1 MFKNF
6 ILDVDGV
13 LTTGHMIYSQDGK
26 KYKIFGPHDNDGL
39 KMIKD
44 LINIQFIS
52 ADSNGFSITQK
63 RILDMGFSV
72 DLVSESDRKSY
83 INDFVLGETIFMGD
97 GFHDAKIMDIV
108 GYSIA
113 PKNARSEVIEKANF
127 VTESKSGEGAV
138 LDACLHIKNKFFDE
152 R

>member
-52 ADSNGFSITQK
+52 ADRNGYSITQK

-72 DLVSESDRKSY
+72 DLVSENDRNLTLMILYWVKLY
-83 INDFVLGETIFMGD
+83 LWV
-97 GFHDAKIMDIV
+97 MD
-108 GYSIA
+108 STMQ
-113 PKNARSEVIEKANF
+113 R
-127 VTESKSGEGAV
+127 
-138 LDACLHIKNKFFDE
+138 
-152 R
+152 

>member
-52 ADSNGFSITQK
+52 ADKNGYSITQK

-72 DLVSESDRKSY
+72 DLVSENDRKSY

-113 PKNARSEVIEKANF
+113 PKNAS
-127 VTESKSGEGAV
+127 
-138 LDACLHIKNKFFDE
+138 IK
-152 R
+152 

>member
-13 LTTGHMIYSQDGK
+13 LTTGQMIYSEEGK

-44 LINIQFIS
+44 LINVHFIS
-52 ADSNGFSITQK
+52 ADIKGLEITKK
-63 RILDMGFSV
+63 RISDMGFSV
-72 DLVSESDRKSY
+72 DLVSENDREKY
-83 INDFVLGETIFMGD
+83 INDFVVDETIFMGD
-97 GFHDAKIMDIV
+97 GYHDAKIMDIV

-113 PKNARSEVIEKANF
+113 PKNARREVIKKAHF

-138 LDACLHIKNKFFDE
+138 LDACLHIKNQFFNE
-152 R
+152 G

>member
-52 ADSNGFSITQK
+52 ADRNGYSITQK

-72 DLVSESDRKSY
+72 DLVSENDRKSY

-97 GFHDAKIMDIV
+97 GFHDAKIMDI
-108 GYSIA
+108 
-113 PKNARSEVIEKANF
+113 ARYYKTIFTFHQKICF
-127 VTESKSGEGAV
+127 
-138 LDACLHIKNKFFDE
+138 
-152 R
+152 

>member
-26 KYKIFGPHDNDGL
+26 KYKIFGLHDNDGL

-52 ADSNGFSITQK
+52 ADRNGYSITQK

-72 DLVSESDRKSY
+72 DLVSENDRKSY

-113 PKNARSEVIEKANF
+113 PKNARREVIEKAHF

-138 LDACLHIKNKFFDE
+138 LDACLHIKNQFFNE
-152 R
+152 G